1 MRGRMGKTVKTKTSA
16 ADKHNKSISSGDLE
30 ALQVST
36 QALQEQL
43 SFLQEQQGQLEQE
56 INQLQQQLRQS
67 DNELKRIQLD
77 TQSLRQNLPHQEEH
91 LRAQKIRMDETKADP
106 VRVAEL
112 EAIKAEKTQ
121 LFEASQAKAKKVTA
135 KVEKAQDEI
144 REITGERVSLL
155 QKAID
160 ELVKQIAKLTKHTS
174 KLSVEI
180 TTSVRNV
187 TKSTAKIESL
197 QAEVKAAEET
207 ISAGVES
214 RNEVDADSVEINK
227 RIKTVTAELAAAQT
241 DSSDSKKQIVA
252 LEKQEA
258 EGQIK
263 RLEFENELQL
273 LVKKVSDVQVQIP
286 HWQNKLRPLKLNKIP
301 TDSDVAVEPA
311 AEEELA
317 SRTTLKTYTEEQ
329 LASYKLQDL
338 QYKISVQEEKLKK
351 KPNLSVIEEYFE
363 KRKAY
368 MDRVSFLEEITQRRN
383 EMRQLLDDVRKKR
396 YNEFMQGFNIIT
408 KKLKEMYQ
416 MITQGG
422 DAELELV
429 DSLDPFSEGVS
440 FSVRPP
446 KKSWKNISNLSG
458 GEKTLSS
465 LALVFAL
472 HYYKP
477 SPMYFMDEIDAAL
490 DFRNVSIV
498 ANYIKVVRLFYNVL
512 NVVYPFL
519 SLLLKARTR
528 NAQFI
533 IISLRSNMFELSDY
547 LTGIYKITDYTRSIT
562 IRNRQPDQDDVH
574 VHRVPDTQNPNPPNT
589 QSIFDQLQRQN
600 NFDDTQCLNATLDDQ
615 TASQVPQDEQE
626 HSEIVDVT
634 IPESPDVS
642 VLMDVAES

>member
-1 MRGRMGKTVKTKTSA
+1 MFSPENAPRLFDLIRVEDPRISAAFYFVLRDTLVANDLEHGTRIAYGAQRFRVVSLIGDVIETTGTMSGGGRNQMRGRMGKNVKTKTA
-16 ADKHNKSISSGDLE
+16 VVDAHNKSISSGDLE
-30 ALQVST
+30 ALQIST
-36 QALQEQL
+36 QQLQEKL
-43 SFLQEQQGQLEQE
+43 SYLQEQQGILERE
-56 INQLQQQLRQS
+56 INELQQKLRQR

-77 TQSLRQNLPHQEEH
+77 TQSMRQNLPHQQEH
-91 LRAQKIRMDETKADP
+91 LRQQKIRMDQTKADP

-112 EAIKAEKTQ
+112 EEIKMSKTK
-121 LFEASQAKAKKVTA
+121 LFEASQAKAKKVAT
-135 KVEKAQDEI
+135 KVEQAQSEI

-160 ELVKQIAKLTKHTS
+160 ELVKQITKLTKHSS

-187 TKSTAKIESL
+187 TKSTTKIESL
-197 QAEVKAAEET
+197 QAEIKAAEEA
-207 ISAGVES
+207 ISAGVVS
-214 RNEVDADSVEINK
+214 RNEVDADSVELNV
-227 RIKTVTAELAAAQT
+227 RIKAVAAELAAAQS

-258 EGQIK
+258 EGKIK

-273 LVKKVSDVQVQIP
+273 LDKKVSDVQAQIP
-286 HWQNKLRPLKLNKIP
+286 HWQNKLKPLKLNKIP
-301 TDSDVAVEPA
+301 TDSEMLAEPMPLGGD
-311 AEEELA
+311 EEAA

-338 QYKISVQEEKLKK
+338 VYKISVQEEKLKK

-368 MDRVSFLEEITQRRN
+368 MDRVAFLEEITQRRN

-396 YNEFMQGFNIIT
+396 YNEFMLGFNIIT

-498 ANYIKVVRLFYNVL
+498 ANYIKV
-512 NVVYPFL
+512 
-519 SLLLKARTR
+519 S
-528 NAQFI
+528 
-533 IISLRSNMFELSDY
+533 Y
-547 LTGIYKITDYTRSIT
+547 L
-562 IRNRQPDQDDVH
+562 
-574 VHRVPDTQNPNPPNT
+574 
-589 QSIFDQLQRQN
+589 
-600 NFDDTQCLNATLDDQ
+600 
-615 TASQVPQDEQE
+615 
-626 HSEIVDVT
+626 
-634 IPESPDVS
+634 
-642 VLMDVAES
+642 

>member
-16 ADKHNKSISSGDLE
+16 SNPHNKSISSGDLE
-30 ALQVST
+30 TLQIAT
-36 QALQEQL
+36 QELQTQL
-43 SFLQEQQGQLEQE
+43 SFLQEQQGILERE
-56 INQLQQQLRQS
+56 INQLQNQLRQRE
-67 DNELKRIQLD
+67 NELKRVQMNS
-77 TQSLRQNLPHQEEH
+77 QSVRQNLPHQEEH
-91 LRAQKIRMDETKADP
+91 LRAQKVRMDQTKADP

-112 EAIKAEKTQ
+112 EEIKQSKTK
-121 LFEASQAKAKKVTA
+121 LFEASQAKAKKVA
-135 KVEKAQDEI
+135 IKVEQAQSEI

-160 ELVKQIAKLTKHTS
+160 ELGKHIAKLSKHSS

-197 QAEVKAAEET
+197 QAEIKAAEES
-207 ISAGVES
+207 ISSGVES
-214 RNEVDADSVEINK
+214 RNQVDADSVELNV
-227 RIKTVTAELAAAQT
+227 RIKAVTAELVAAQS
-241 DSSDSKKQIVA
+241 DSSDSKKQIAA

-258 EGQIK
+258 EGKIK

-273 LVKKVSDVQVQIP
+273 LGKKVSDVQIQIP
-286 HWQNKLRPLKLNKIP
+286 YWQNKLKPLKLNKIP
-301 TDSDVAVEPA
+301 TDSEMMADPEQAGGDEE
-311 AEEELA
+311 AE
-317 SRTTLKTYTEEQ
+317 SQTTLKTYTEEQ

-338 QYKISVQEEKLKK
+338 QYKISVQEEKLKV

-498 ANYIKVVRLFYNVL
+498 ANYIKV
-512 NVVYPFL
+512 
-519 SLLLKARTR
+519 SLAITR
-528 NAQFI
+528 A
-533 IISLRSNMFELSDY
+533 
-547 LTGIYKITDYTRSIT
+547 
-562 IRNRQPDQDDVH
+562 
-574 VHRVPDTQNPNPPNT
+574 
-589 QSIFDQLQRQN
+589 
-600 NFDDTQCLNATLDDQ
+600 
-615 TASQVPQDEQE
+615 
-626 HSEIVDVT
+626 
-634 IPESPDVS
+634 
-642 VLMDVAES
+642 